1 MKLTRFLLS
10 ILLLS
15 QFLICNGQNHTES
28 SLKDR
33 LDSLSNSSIPQL
45 NESVD
50 LSLSNLPL
58 SEFIRAVSNH
68 VGLNVNISPNL
79 TSIIN
84 NNYSGVK
91 AKNIILMLCEQYN
104 LKCSIYG
111 NIINLQPKITNDKK
125 CIVNYIKDS
134 NLLSFELVNAPLS
147 EFTQKLSELS
157 DLNFFLLAEAKSAIV
172 NGYSDSLNVIDA
184 LYGLAKSNNLNITEE
199 SENVILIEPNLEK
212 NGESLK
218 GENYGNLERYI
229 KIDDLGQISVT
240 GQKLPVNGLIQYVT
254 ERLNIPF
261 QQLNPIKDIKSV
273 SLNQVTFETFM
284 NAMVAGTP
292 NTYKF
297 QNGVLH
303 IAERNKQ
310 EMKTTQIIKFNY
322 RRVDSLLNM
331 LPKRFLS
338 NFELNEFSELN
349 SILITGDADQL
360 MEAEQKLRELDV
372 SVPVVLIDVIIIN
385 VSNTDELKTGIE
397 AGLATDE
404 NPVTTGGT
412 INPGIDYTMSASSV
426 NSVISKLG
434 LTKLGKVTPEFYV
447 KLQALE
453 TNGVVDIRSTPQL
466 STLNGHPANLSIGEI
481 QYYQERRNVYQGALD
496 PQLETLT
503 SYLPVKAQLGVT
515 IEPFVTGNGDVT
527 LSIEVEQSNFTDRFK
542 EDAPPGLISRTF
554 KSMIRVKNQ
563 EMVLLG
569 GLEEIQNEKTRSGL
583 PFFARI
589 PIIRWLFTKTDKRNN
604 KSKLNVFIKPTIL
617 Y

>member
-1 MKLTRFLLS
+1 MKLIRFLLS
-10 ILLLS
+10 IIIAS
-15 QFLICNGQNHTES
+15 QFIICNGQDQIES
-28 SLKDR
+28 SLKEK

-58 SEFIRAVSNH
+58 YEFIRAVSNH
-68 VGLNVNISPNL
+68 VGLNVNISPSLN
-79 TSIIN
+79 SIVN

-91 AKNIILMLCEQYN
+91 AKDIILMLCEQYN

-111 NIINLQPKITNDKK
+111 NIINLQPTATDDSK
-125 CIVNYIKDS
+125 CVVRFNKS
-134 NLLSFELVNAPLS
+134 TNLLSFDLINAPLN
-147 EFTQKLSELS
+147 EFTQKLSEIS
-157 DLNFFLLAEAKSAIV
+157 NFNFFLLNEAKSAVV
-172 NGYSDSLNVIDA
+172 NGFADSLNVIDA
-184 LYGLAKSNNLNITEE
+184 LYGLARSNNLNIVEE
-199 SENVILIEPNLEK
+199 RDNIILIEP
-212 NGESLK
+212 SLI
-218 GENYGNLERYI
+218 ENAEGIRRGDYSSFDRYV
-229 KIDDLGQISVT
+229 KIDDLGQISIK
-240 GQKLPVNGLIQYVT
+240 GEDLSVNGLIQYVT
-254 ERLNIPF
+254 RKLDIPF
-261 QQLNPIKDIKSV
+261 QQSIPLTGNKSV
-273 SLNQVTFETFM
+273 SLTRVTFQTFM
-284 NAMVAGTP
+284 NAMVSGTP

-303 IAERNKQ
+303 VAERNNQ
-310 EMKTTQIIKFNY
+310 EMKSTQIVKFYY
-322 RRVDSLLNM
+322 RRVDSLLYM

-338 NFELNEFSELN
+338 DIEMNEFVELN
-349 SILITGDADQL
+349 SILITGDADYL
-360 MEAEQKLRELDV
+360 SEAEQKLRELDV

-397 AGLATDE
+397 AGIASDE
-404 NPVTTGGT
+404 NPVTSGGT

-426 NSVISKLG
+426 NNVISKLG
-434 LTKLGKVTPEFYV
+434 LTKLGKVTPEFYI
-447 KLQALE
+447 KLKALE
-453 TNGVVDIRSTPQL
+453 TNGIVDIRSTPQL

-481 QYYQERRNVYQGALD
+481 QYYQEKRNVYQGSLD

-503 SYLPVKAQLGVT
+503 SYLPVKAQLGIT

-527 LSIEVEQSNFTDRFK
+527 LNIEVEQSNFTDRFK

-569 GLEEIQNEKTRSGL
+569 GLEEIQNEKNRSGL
-583 PFFARI
+583 PFVARI
-589 PIIRWLFTKTDKRNN
+589 PIIRWLFTKTDKVNN